1 MTGLYISILV
11 ILSIA
16 LIPTGLIFCFFI
28 DGRDIRKFGSGNI
41 GGTNVGR
48 VYAAAYGKIIGWI
61 YGSIVILL
69 DALKAAFIISFVETI
84 DIVNNLGPNQLFSL
98 KIGVGVLVILI
109 NIFNPILKFKA
120 GKGVATGLGV
130 LIGLDPKIAALA
142 FFAFI
147 LMLGIHKFNRNDVF
161 KGSITG
167 AFAALTC
174 SIALG
179 SPILEILFLF
189 ILIPF
194 IIYSHRENIDRYKKS
209 FKKPLS

>member
-1 MTGLYISILV
+1 MTELYISIFIMLFV
-11 ILSIA
+11 A
-16 LIPTGLIFCFFI
+16 LFPTGLIFCFLI
-28 DGRDIRKFGSGNI
+28 DRRDIRKFGSGNI

-48 VYAAAYGKIIGWI
+48 VYKEIYGKTTGRI
-61 YGSIVILL
+61 YGSAVILL
-69 DALKAAFIISFVETI
+69 DALKAAFIISFIETI
-84 DIVNNLGPNQLFSL
+84 DVTTNLGPNQLFSL
-98 KIGVGVLVILI
+98 KIGVGILVILI

-147 LMLGIHKFNRNDVF
+147 LMLGIHRFNRDDVF
-161 KGSITG
+161 KASITG
-167 AFAALTC
+167 AVTAFVC
-174 SIALG
+174 SITLG

-194 IIYSHRENIDRYKKS
+194 IIYSHRENIDTYKKS
-209 FKKPLS
+209 LKKPLK